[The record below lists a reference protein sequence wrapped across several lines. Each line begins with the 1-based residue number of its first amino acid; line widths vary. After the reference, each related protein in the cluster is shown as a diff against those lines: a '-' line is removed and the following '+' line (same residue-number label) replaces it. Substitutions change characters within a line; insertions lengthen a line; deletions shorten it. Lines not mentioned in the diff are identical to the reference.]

1 MDNAAQDC
9 QIVGRGIYHDMTAT
23 PTPPPANYTDFK
35 AAFPA
40 VVEAYEQLGKTC
52 HWNGPLSPKERELV
66 KIGIAIGA
74 GLEGATRAHVR
85 MSRDAGA
92 TPEEIRHAALLA
104 TTTIGFPSMMRAM
117 TWVNDVLEPR

>member
-1 MDNAAQDC
+1 MKKGSA
-9 QIVGRGIYHDMTAT
+9 
-23 PTPPPANYTDFK
+23 PPPNYQRFK
-35 AAFPA
+35 TLFPA
-40 VVEAYEQLGKTC
+40 VVEAYENLGKAC

-74 GLEGATRAHVR
+74 GLEGGTHAHVR
-85 MSRDAGA
+85 LAMEEGA

-117 TWVNDVLEPR
+117 SWVNEALEKSQT